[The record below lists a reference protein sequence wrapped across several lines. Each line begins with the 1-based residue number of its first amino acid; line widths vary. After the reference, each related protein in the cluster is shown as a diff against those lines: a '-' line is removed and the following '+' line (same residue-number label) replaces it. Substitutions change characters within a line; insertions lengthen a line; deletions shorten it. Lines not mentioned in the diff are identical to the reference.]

1 MTSPRILVGVIGAP
15 HGVRGEVRVKPLT
28 DEPLALKKYGLL
40 ESEDGKHTF
49 SILGARMQGEMVIA
63 KFDGIT
69 DRDRAASLT
78 HTKLYVSR
86 DRLPKPKAGEYYAS
100 DLVGLRVEDG
110 SGAEVGSVLGVVNF
124 GAGDLIEIA
133 RAGRDSVHI
142 PFVES
147 FVPKI
152 DLEARRIVIA
162 PPDGLLDDNAVN
174 NDEEPG

>member
-1 MTSPRILVGVIGAP
+1 MTRRIHVATIGAP

-28 DEPLALKKYGLL
+28 DDPLALKKYGPL
-40 ESEDGKHTF
+40 ESEDGKRTF
-49 SILGARMQGEMVIA
+49 SILSARMQGEMAIV

-69 DRDRAASLT
+69 DRDVAATLT
-78 HTKLYVSR
+78 HTKLYVPR
-86 DRLPKPKAGEYYAS
+86 ERLPEPKAGEYYAS
-100 DLVGLRVEDG
+100 DLVGLRVEDE
-110 SGAEVGSVLGVVNF
+110 SGVEIGSVLGVVNF
-124 GAGDLIEIA
+124 GAGDLIEIS

-142 PFVES
+142 PFFEN

-152 DLEARRIVIA
+152 DLDGGRIVIT